1 MAPPLGT
8 LGQSPSGGAALYFEV
23 RIDGRP
29 VDPLQWLQQ
38 REELSMKIR
47 GRVLVLAV
55 SMAVIAFAVVGGF
68 MSKAIARE
76 DSYQYLRIFEDVVS
90 LILNNYVEDVNVDKV
105 MHGAMHG
112 LADGLDPDSAYLDAA
127 QVKVFEK
134 GDLGGTAQTGLELTR
149 QYYLRVIAARDG
161 SPAAKAGLMPG
172 DYIRAID
179 GQSTRDTTS
188 MKASGCCAASPAPR
202 CTSRCCAATPPNRTR
217 STWCAK
223 SCRPSPVKSR
233 IAAPGVGYLRIAEF
247 GKGTADQ
254 IKSEVVVAR
263 EGRREEP
270 DHRRARHGVRR
281 RGRGPRGGAA
291 VRQERRA
298 RLSPGSRPGEGS
310 GVGGRRRWRD
320 HDHHASCSPTTARR
334 AAPKCLRRRSSG
346 NKRATLIGERT
357 LGRAARQK
365 LVRLPDGS
373 ALMLTHLLYL
383 TPASVAIHEKGLM
396 PDVAV
401 EQPDVDFGQP
411 PPAKDATLDKA
422 IEQLTLKAAA

>member
-1 MAPPLGT
+1 
-8 LGQSPSGGAALYFEV
+8 
-23 RIDGRP
+23 
-29 VDPLQWLQQ
+29 
-38 REELSMKIR
+38 
-47 GRVLVLAV
+47 
-55 SMAVIAFAVVGGF
+55 
-68 MSKAIARE
+68 MSNAIARQ

-90 LILNNYVEDVNVDKV
+90 LILNNYVEEVNVDKV

-127 QVKVFEK
+127 QVKVLEK
-134 GDLGGTAQTGLELTR
+134 GDLGGPGQTGVELTR

-179 GQSTRDTTS
+179 GQSTRDTSVYEGQRLLRGKPGTQG
-188 MKASGCCAASPAPR
+188 ASDGAARQRRRTARDRPGARRAAGPR
-202 CTSRCCAATPPNRTR
+202 GE
-217 STWCAK
+217 
-223 SCRPSPVKSR
+223 V
-233 IAAPGVGYLRIAEF
+233 
-247 GKGTADQ
+247 ADRR
-254 IKSEVVVAR
+254 A
-263 EGRREEP
+263 GRRLSANRGVRQEHRGSDQERGVVTHESRRQEP

-281 RGRGPRGGAA
+281 RGCGPRRGAA
-291 VRQERRA
+291 VRQERHA
-298 RLSPGSRPGEGS
+298 RLSPGSRPDKEAIAAGAGD
-310 GVGGRRRWRD
+310 GTI
-320 HDHHASCSPTTARR
+320 TTNAIVLTDNGTSNGAEVF
-334 AAPKCLRRRSSG
+334 AAALSG

-383 TPASVAIHEKGLM
+383 TPASVAIHEKGLT

-422 IEQLTLKAAA
+422 IESLTVKAAA